1 MELIFKRSHYCSKQ
15 GLHTVSELKKNPSI
29 MGHRG
34 SVSNSHTMFN
44 RKDCL
49 VLLSALKA
57 VNSITE
63 SNTAATLIQLL
74 NSRQLITIA
83 MFLADNI
90 KLATCVNPNVI
101 FLLQSANTKPSST
114 LLLLAR
120 LMSANCTL

>member
-1 MELIFKRSHYCSKQ
+1 
-15 GLHTVSELKKNPSI
+15 

-49 VLLSALKA
+49 VLLSAFKA
-57 VNSITE
+57 VTE

-90 KLATCVNPNVI
+90 KLATCVNPHVI

-114 LLLLAR
+114 LLLLSR